1 MQQTSKNE
9 EPARIISRHQK
20 ILKNPKILQ
29 ANPVLKS
36 GLEIVSQVSP
46 LGRQNN
52 SGAFERLL
60 TDHSQICFP
69 SRQSSLLMRKAI
81 KMSLIPIPQ
90 SQKITGGHIDKT
102 LSYGFKKVK

>member
-9 EPARIISRHQK
+9 EPVRIISRHQK
-20 ILKNPKILQ
+20 ILKIPEILQ
-29 ANPVLKS
+29 AMPVLKS
-36 GLEIVSQVSP
+36 GLEIVSQASP

-52 SGAFERLL
+52 SGAFEQLL

-81 KMSLIPIPQ
+81 KMTLIPI
-90 SQKITGGHIDKT
+90 SRSHKIAGGHIDKT
-102 LSYGFKKVK
+102 LS